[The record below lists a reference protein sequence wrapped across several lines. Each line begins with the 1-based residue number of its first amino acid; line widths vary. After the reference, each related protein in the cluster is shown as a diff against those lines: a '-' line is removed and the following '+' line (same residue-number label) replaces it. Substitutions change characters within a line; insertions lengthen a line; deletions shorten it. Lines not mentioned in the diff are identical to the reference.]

1 MTQFHLSNHSQYL
14 FGLSHLAPFS
24 ERQGVLEQRSVIPT
38 MAQIYVLALLVNFQK
53 ENLALQPAG
62 KRNKKENVDWGCLL
76 SDVGA
81 KGI

>member
-1 MTQFHLSNHSQYL
+1 
-14 FGLSHLAPFS
+14 
-24 ERQGVLEQRSVIPT
+24 